1 MTRSSSTTCD
11 VSLLPNNVINDS
23 DVQTAERLPP
33 ETSRVPELLMT
44 RE

>member
-1 MTRSSSTTCD
+1 MTRSSATTFD
-11 VSLLPNNVINDS
+11 VSLLPDNVINNA
-23 DVQTAERLPP
+23 DVQIAERLPP